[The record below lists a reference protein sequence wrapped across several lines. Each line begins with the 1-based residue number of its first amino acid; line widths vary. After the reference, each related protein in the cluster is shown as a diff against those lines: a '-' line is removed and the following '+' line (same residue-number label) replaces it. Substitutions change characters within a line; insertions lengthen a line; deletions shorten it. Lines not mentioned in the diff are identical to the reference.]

1 MTKKILLLLCIISLA
16 SCKKEYGDLPD
27 GLYAE
32 IETNKG
38 TIVTTL
44 EFAKAPVTVANFIT
58 LAEGKNEFVSAEYL
72 GKPFFEN
79 LSFHRVIPSFMI
91 QAGDPLGD
99 GSGGP
104 GYKFKD
110 EISDLTHNKSGT
122 LSMANAGPATNGSQ
136 FFITHVP
143 TPFLDG
149 KHTVFGYVIGDG
161 MKVVNQIQMGDI
173 IKNVS
178 IIRKG
183 EEAKKFNAVKVF
195 SEYVATDKDN
205 QIKNAEQAEIDRVES
220 QKRNQVLFENTAA
233 DFSAMKAKAPKTS
246 TGLRYQIIQKGS
258 GQKPKNGS
266 TAFVEYAG
274 FLENGQ
280 LFDSSSDSIAKV
292 YGKFDQ
298 RRESAGMYQPIPY
311 KVGKK
316 DGMIPGFIEGLEK
329 LNIGDEAV
337 LFIPS
342 HLGYGPQ
349 GAGDAIPPN
358 ANIIFRVKLLETNK

>member
-1 MTKKILLLLCIISLA
+1 MTKKILMLLCIISLA

-32 IETNKG
+32 IETTKG
-38 TIVTTL
+38 TILTTL
-44 EFAKAPVTVANFIT
+44 EFTKAPVTVANFVT
-58 LAEGKNEFVSAEYL
+58 LAEGKNEFVSPEYL
-72 GKPFFEN
+72 GKPFYQN
-79 LSFHRVIPSFMI
+79 LQFHRVIPSFMI
-91 QAGDPLGD
+91 QGGDPMGD
-99 GSGGP
+99 GSGSP

-110 EISDLTHNKSGT
+110 EISELTHSKSGT

-161 MKVVNQIQMGDI
+161 MKVVNQIQMGDQ
-173 IKNVS
+173 IKNVH

-183 EEAKKFNAVKVF
+183 EEAKKFNAVKIF
-195 SEYVATDKDN
+195 SDYVATDKEN
-205 QIKNAEQAEIDRVES
+205 QLKNAADAELERAANLQKS
-220 QKRNQVLFENTAA
+220 QELFAKTAE
-233 DFSAMKAKAPKTS
+233 DFTAIKAKAAKTS
-246 TGLRYQIIQKGS
+246 TGLKYQITKKGTNK
-258 GQKPKNGS
+258 KPKNGS

-298 RRESAGMYQPIPY
+298 RRESASMYQPIPY

-329 LNIGDEAV
+329 LNIGDEAI

-358 ANIIFRVKLLETNK
+358 ANIIFSVKLLEKNN

>member
-1 MTKKILLLLCIISLA
+1 MTKKILMLLCIISLA

-32 IETNKG
+32 IETSKG
-38 TIVTTL
+38 TILTTL
-44 EFAKAPVTVANFIT
+44 EFTKAPVTVANFIT
-58 LAEGKNEFVSAEYL
+58 LAEGKNEFVSPEYK
-72 GKPFFEN
+72 GKPFYQN
-79 LSFHRVIPSFMI
+79 LQFHRVIPSFMI
-91 QAGDPLGD
+91 QGGDPMGD

-110 EISDLTHNKSGT
+110 EFSDLTHSKSGT

-161 MKVVNQIQMGDI
+161 MKVVNEIQMGDV
-173 IKNVS
+173 IKNVH

-195 SEYVATDKDN
+195 SEYVETDKDN
-205 QIKNAEQAEIDRVES
+205 QIKNAEEAEQERIANKE
-220 QKRNQVLFENTAA
+220 KNQQLYATTAA
-233 DFSAMKAKAPKTS
+233 DFAAIKAKATKTS
-246 TGLRYQIIQKGS
+246 TGLRYTITKKGN
-258 GQKPKNGS
+258 GAKPKDGS

-274 FLENGQ
+274 YLESGQ
-280 LFDSSSDSIAKV
+280 LFDSSSNSIAKV
-292 YGKFDQ
+292 YGKFDP

-329 LNIGDEAV
+329 LNIGDEAI

-358 ANIIFRVKLLETNK
+358 ANIIFTVKLQEQIK

>member
-1 MTKKILLLLCIISLA
+1 MTKKILMLLCIISLA
-16 SCKKEYGDLPD
+16 SCKKEYGNLPD

-32 IETNKG
+32 IETTKG
-38 TIVTTL
+38 NILTTL
-44 EFAKAPVTVANFIT
+44 EFTKAPVTVANFVT
-58 LAEGKNEFVSAEYL
+58 LAEGKNEFVSKEYQGNASYNNVMFL
-72 GKPFFEN
+72 
-79 LSFHRVIPSFMI
+79 RVIESFMI
-91 QAGDPLGD
+91 QGGDPLGD

-110 EISDLTHNKSGT
+110 EISDLTHSKSGT

-161 MKVVNQIQMGDI
+161 MKVVNEIQIGDN
-173 IKNVS
+173 IKSIN

-205 QIKNAEQAEIDRVES
+205 QLKNAKEADLERAANY
-220 QKRNQVLFENTAA
+220 QKNQELYATTAA
-233 DFSAMKAKAPKTS
+233 DFSAIKEKSNKTS
-246 TGLRYQIIQKGS
+246 TGLKYQIIKKGN
-258 GQKPKNGS
+258 GKKAKNGS
-266 TAFVEYAG
+266 TTFVEYAG

-298 RRESAGMYQPIPY
+298 RRASAGMYQPIPY
-311 KVGKK
+311 QVGKR

-329 LNIGDEAV
+329 LNIGDEAI

-358 ANIIFRVKLLETNK
+358 ANIIFKVKLLEKN

>member
-1 MTKKILLLLCIISLA
+1 MKKKILLLLCIISLA

-32 IETNKG
+32 IETSKG
-38 TIVTTL
+38 TILTTL
-44 EFAKAPVTVANFIT
+44 EYTKAPITVANFIT
-58 LAEGKNEFVSAEYL
+58 LAEGKNEFVSPEYK
-72 GKPFFEN
+72 GKPFYHN
-79 LSFHRVIPSFMI
+79 LQFHRVIPSFMI
-91 QAGDPLGD
+91 QGGDPMGD

-161 MKVVNQIQMGDI
+161 MKVVNQIQVGDV
-173 IKNVS
+173 IKNIH

-195 SEYVATDKDN
+195 SDYVATDKDN
-205 QIKNAEQAEIDRVES
+205 QIKNAEEAERERIENQQKNQA
-220 QKRNQVLFENTAA
+220 LFATTAA
-233 DFSAMKAKAPKTS
+233 DFEAIKAKATKTS
-246 TGLRYQIIQKGS
+246 TGLRYQITKKGN
-258 GQKPKNGS
+258 GPKPKDGS

-274 FLENGQ
+274 YLENGQ
-280 LFDSSSDSIAKV
+280 LFDSSSDSIAKI
-292 YGKFDQ
+292 YGKYDP

-329 LNIGDEAV
+329 LNIGDEAI

-358 ANIIFRVKLLETNK
+358 ANIIFTVKLLDKIN

>member
-1 MTKKILLLLCIISLA
+1 MTKKILLLLTIVLFA

-32 IETNKG
+32 IETTKG
-38 TIVTTL
+38 TILTTL
-44 EFAKAPVTVANFIT
+44 EFTKAPITVANFVT
-58 LAEGKNEFVSAEYL
+58 LAEGKNEYVSEEFK
-72 GKPFFEN
+72 GKPFYQN
-79 LSFHRVIPSFMI
+79 LQFHRVVESFMI
-91 QAGDPLGD
+91 QGGDPLGD

-110 EISDLTHNKSGT
+110 EISDLKHNKSGT

-143 TPFLDG
+143 TDFLDG

-161 MKVVNQIQMGDI
+161 MKVVNEIQVGDN
-173 IKNVS
+173 IKNIN

-195 SEYVATDKDN
+195 AEYVATDKDN
-205 QIKNAEQAEIDRVES
+205 QIKNSEQAAKEQLENQ
-220 QKRNQVLFENTAA
+220 QKNKEMFEKTAA
-233 DFSAMKAKAPKTS
+233 DFVAIKEKATKTS
-246 TGLRYQIIQKGS
+246 TGLRYQITKKGS
-258 GQKPKNGS
+258 GQKAKDGS

-280 LFDSSSDSIAKV
+280 LFDSSSDSIAKI
-292 YGKFDQ
+292 YGKFDP

-329 LNIGDEAV
+329 LNIGDEAI

-358 ANIIFRVKLLETNK
+358 ANIIFSVKLLEKK